1 MRLFAACLI
10 GLSPLA
16 LPLCALCLDL
26 LQGAAP

>member
-1 MRLFAACLI
+1 MMRLFAACLI
-10 GLSPLA
+10 GLSP